1 MFDKL
6 PGGADA
12 LHEWLREHLA
22 LTIPREAIVPGHSAP
37 FEYLSHSF
45 FEHDQPRDA
54 LVWANRGGG
63 KTFLGALATALDLA
77 FKPEIEIRI
86 LAGSLEQAGRMH
98 EHLRNFFSREPFAKL
113 VEGKMTDKRL
123 RLTNGSRVELL
134 AASQAS
140 VRGTRVQKLRCDEV
154 DLFDPKIWEAAQLVT
169 RSAQCGN
176 VFVPGSVE
184 CISTMH
190 QPFGMMSRLVKE
202 AESGSRRLFNWGV
215 VDVLERCGDERECT
229 TDAGDCELLPECDG
243 SAKARAVPGHIS
255 VSDAITMKRRV
266 ALPVWNAEMLSLE
279 PRRTDCVFPEFNESV
294 HVVTSDPPSEQCGLL
309 IAGMDFGFRAPTA
322 ILWGQLTK
330 AGEVVIV
337 AERVERETVIAHHAR
352 AIVDGPLAGP
362 AWIGVDPAGR
372 QRSDQTGQ
380 SNIQILKEHGLHV
393 RARPSRIAEG
403 IALVS
408 ARLKPAA
415 GEPTLRVHVRCRH
428 LIEALQQY
436 HYPTE
441 NPGSMEPVKDGPD
454 HAVDAL
460 RYMIVNLDSPHAS
473 RASRYRPSR

>member
-1 MFDKL
+1 VFVTI
-6 PGGADA
+6 PSGADA
-12 LHEWLREHLA
+12 LHAWLRDELG
-22 LTIPREAIVPGHSAP
+22 LTIPREPIIEGHSAP
-37 FEYLSHSF
+37 FEYLCHSF
-45 FEHDQPRDA
+45 FEDARPRDT

-77 FKPEIEIRI
+77 FKPGIEIRI

-98 EHLRNFFSREPFAKL
+98 EHLRTFFSREPFAKL
-113 VEGKMTDKRL
+113 VDGKMTEKRL

-169 RSAQCGN
+169 RSAHCGS

-184 CISTMH
+184 CLSTMH

-202 AESGSRRLFNWGV
+202 AQSGSRKLFNWGV
-215 VDVLERCGDERECT
+215 VDVLERCGDAFEC
-229 TDAGDCELLPECDG
+229 AGESGECNLLPECAG
-243 SAKARAVPGHIS
+243 SAKARTEPGHIS
-255 VSDAITMKRRV
+255 VSDALTMKRRV

-279 PRRTDCVFPEFNESV
+279 PRRSDCVFPEFDRAV
-294 HVVTSDPPSEQCGLL
+294 HVVTQDVPEEMRGLL
-309 IAGMDFGFRAPTA
+309 VGGMDFGFRAPTV

-330 AGEVVIV
+330 SGELVIV
-337 AERVERETVIAHHAR
+337 AERVERETVLAHHSR
-352 AIVDGPLAGP
+352 AITEGPLPVP

-380 SNIQILKEHGLHV
+380 SNIQVLTQHGLTV

-403 IALVS
+403 ISLVS
-408 ARLKPAA
+408 ARLRPAA
-415 GEPTLRVHVRCRH
+415 GEPTLKVHARCER

-436 HYPTE
+436 HYPPDQ
-441 NPGSMEPVKDGPD
+441 PGSMEPVKDGPD

-460 RYMIVNLDSPHAS
+460 RYLIVNLDSPHET
-473 RASRYRPSR
+473 RASRYRPAR